1 MIPTV
6 QFDPG
11 TLAIWITT
19 GNLPEPDASLAAI
32 VMRLAAGGGDPAD
45 ALTEIPE
52 EDTLLRARLIWL
64 SSAVWHEKRHYFDT
78 CLTNYGARRFR
89 DLWTLAANFAPL
101 AAEATDR
108 GEPLWLPV
116 EIYGDPIQ
124 RAVRGIAEPPSNVI
138 EIARRARKMKNMMT
152 ELDAPFRTGTDQI
165 HLGGEAQMEGL
176 AQVSQLHSI
185 EHSFGIGGLVV
196 TSTKYVHCL
205 PQHGPYRAIEA
216 VAGALGCVSTTPK
229 GIIAAN
235 TGLAAALFT
244 TALCGQFYGHGPTP
258 SADVVSPPRRLERM
272 LEALGRGAGRFD
284 MQDEESAE
292 IVDKLAR
299 RLWGRTALEE
309 ISVEIDAMEER
320 VDLKTAPWL
329 SEEGLYDV
337 IVDFIALRR
346 RLLQAARERGS
357 ASLLPRAFATEWRD
371 RLRPWHVVAWP
382 SGHPVDEEEGRM
394 ILGVKLQIGDERKR
408 FFPETVGLAWLN
420 TADPP
425 GLFAPQNDPA
435 WLQMLTRH
443 GPRALLMLNGRQHR
457 RMVPNELE
465 RAVDEM
471 KIKMEVRFHPRFE
484 WPEKRDQQTCVN
496 EAIALAEFSGRSSF
510 TCDITGEQ
518 ISPTDAAVLT
528 PWEFR
533 RSGLKQRFQEA
544 VAPIGEILLLCNWS
558 DWIVRRDLLN

>member
-11 TLAIWITT
+11 TLAIWITAGT
-19 GNLPEPDASLAAI
+19 LPEPDASLAAI
-32 VMRLAAGGGDPAD
+32 VMRLAARGGDPAE
-45 ALTEIPE
+45 AVAEIPD
-52 EDTLLRARLIWL
+52 EDAPLRARLIWL

-101 AAEATDR
+101 AAGVTDR

-124 RAVRGIAEPPSNVI
+124 RAVRGIAEPSSNIV
-138 EIARRARKMKNMMT
+138 EIARRARKMKDLMT
-152 ELDAPFRTGTDQI
+152 DLDAPFRKGTDQI

-185 EHSFGIGGLVV
+185 EITFGIDGLVAA
-196 TSTKYVHCL
+196 STRYVHHL
-205 PQHGPYRAIEA
+205 PQRGPYRAIEA
-216 VAGALGCVSTTPK
+216 VAGALGCVRTTPK

-272 LEALGRGAGRFD
+272 LEALGPSAGRFD
-284 MQDEESAE
+284 MKDDESAE

-309 ISVEIDAMEER
+309 IEFDIDAMEKR
-320 VDLKTAPWL
+320 VDLKTAPWI
-329 SEEGLYDV
+329 SEGGLYDV
-337 IVDFIALRR
+337 MVDFIALRR
-346 RLLQAARERGS
+346 RLLQAARQRGS

-371 RLRPWHVVAWP
+371 RLRPWHLIAWP
-382 SGHPVDEEEGRM
+382 GGRPTDDGRM
-394 ILGVKLQIGDERKR
+394 ILGVKPQIDDERKR
-408 FFPETVGLAWLN
+408 LFPETVGLAWLHSN
-420 TADPP
+420 DRP
-425 GLFAPQNDPA
+425 GPFAPQSDTA

-457 RMVPNELE
+457 RMVPIELE
-465 RAVDEM
+465 RAVQE
-471 KIKMEVRFHPRFE
+471 IRNNMEVRFHPRFE

-510 TCDITGEQ
+510 TCDITGEE

-533 RSGLKQRFQEA
+533 RSGLKQRFLEA
-544 VAPIGEILLLCNWS
+544 SVPIGEILLLCNWS